1 MKYGDLTLDYTQGA
15 GGRTRWML
23 RDADDKVQGQSHGRG
38 YRTEADAAGSFDR
51 VRTALTADLRDET
64 MRLRRVVSEWDHT
77 HELRRPRWVKLCKAG
92 ALLLT
97 GFAVAWFGATT
108 LAYGWPW

>member
-1 MKYGDLTLDYTQGA
+1 MKYGDLTLSYESGA
-15 GGRTRWML
+15 AGRTRWML
-23 RDADDKVQGQSHGRG
+23 RDAEDKVQGQSHGRG
-38 YRTEADAAGSFDR
+38 YRTEEGAVDSFLC

-64 MRLRRVVSEWDHT
+64 MRLRMVVAEWDHT

-97 GFAVAWFGATT
+97 GFAVAWAGATT